1 MSPLLCS
8 SYRSRLSEE
17 DKLIRNKSVFEN
29 RKVVCILIR
38 NIQSN
43 LKYKTR
49 RLIIFI
55 YLVPAVYFSAL
66 KPVEAMGLPMPPA
79 LMVRV

>member
-55 YLVPAVYFSAL
+55 YLAPAVYFSAL
-66 KPVEAMGLPMPPA
+66 KPVQAMGLPMSST
-79 LMVRV
+79 LVVRV